1 MKRDLILGLIQK
13 VLKAIDKTGS
23 EEEKSIAHELVDK
36 VIPTPIK
43 YKKIF
48 YVQGKDTYFKVSNK
62 EVYKTTCQEK
72 KADKYIGCAIV
83 NGYYAYG
90 SKIQFNKHLKD
101 FYGCNE
107 KTIEQYA
114 LIDAYQRFGGK
125 ENFEKFVDDRF
136 RPKAK
141 KETK

>member
-1 MKRDLILGLIQK
+1 MTRDLILGLIQK
-13 VLKAIDKTGS
+13 VLNAIDKNGS
-23 EEEKSIAHELVDK
+23 EEEKAVAHELVDK
-36 VIPTPIK
+36 VIPKPIK

-62 EVYKTTCQEK
+62 EIYKTTCQEK
-72 KADKYIGCAIV
+72 KMDKYIGCAIV

-90 SKIQFNKHLKD
+90 SKIKFNNHLKD

-107 KTIEQYA
+107 KNIEQYA
-114 LIDAYQRFGGK
+114 LIDAYSRFGGK

-136 RPKAK
+136 RPK